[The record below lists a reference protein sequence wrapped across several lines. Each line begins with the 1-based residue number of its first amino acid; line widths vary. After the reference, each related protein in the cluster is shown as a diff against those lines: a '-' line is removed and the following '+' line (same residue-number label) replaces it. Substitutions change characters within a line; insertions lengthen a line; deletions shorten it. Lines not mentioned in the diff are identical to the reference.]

1 VGTINQRHY
10 FLIALPMLLFCR
22 YVVFVPFGLYAG
34 VRRYAGSRDA
44 MRAAAAVGVSEVLAV
59 GLLVLTQ
66 EPAGDFSRDVFVID
80 AFICAA
86 AIIGARFAER
96 ALTRGVELLHHRD
109 ARRVLI
115 IGAGRSG
122 RSLLRELRETPG
134 ERVVGFVDDDSTLT
148 GRRLTGVRVLG
159 GVATLRESLERAQPD
174 VVLVTI
180 PNAPRDRL
188 DEIVRACAQLD
199 VTCRFVRRE
208 ADLDPQAFLR
218 ATR

>member
-1 VGTINQRHY
+1 
-10 FLIALPMLLFCR
+10 M
-22 YVVFVPFGLYAG
+22 
-34 VRRYAGSRDA
+34 
-44 MRAAAAVGVSEVLAV
+44 
-59 GLLVLTQ
+59 
-66 EPAGDFSRDVFVID
+66 
-80 AFICAA
+80 
-86 AIIGARFAER
+86 
-96 ALTRGVELLHHRD
+96 
-109 ARRVLI
+109 LI

-134 ERVVGFVDDDSTLT
+134 ERVVGFVDDDSTLAGAGSPVCGSSEAS
-148 GRRLTGVRVLG
+148 GR
-159 GVATLRESLERAQPD
+159 LRESLERAQPD